1 MVMSGPGG
9 SRGLGMKC
17 YVRRT
22 GINRHGMIE
31 FDFSIGDPSL
41 YVEMILPE
49 QAFAEFC
56 ENNNVQFLTEEQ
68 AAAID
73 ADREKWRSGD
83 QSEAEGDDAS
93 A

>member
-1 MVMSGPGG
+1 MNSERK
-9 SRGLGMKC
+9 SGLGMQC

-22 GINRHGMIE
+22 GVNRHGMIE

-56 ENNNVQFLTEEQ
+56 AHNKVQFLTQEQ

-73 ADREKWRSGD
+73 ADREKWRTG
-83 QSEAEGDDAS
+83 ETAEDVGDDATD
-93 A
+93 

>member
-1 MVMSGPGG
+1 MNQTRGVA
-9 SRGLGMKC
+9 GLGMKC
-17 YVRRT
+17 FVRRT

-49 QAFAEFC
+49 LAFAEFC
-56 ENNNVQFLTEEQ
+56 EHNNVQFLTEEQ

-73 ADREKWRSGD
+73 ADRDKWRTGVE
-83 QSEAEGDDAS
+83 SEVDGDDAS

>member
-1 MVMSGPGG
+1 MNAV
-9 SRGLGMKC
+9 RKNDLGMQC
-17 YVRRT
+17 FVRRT
-22 GINRHGMIE
+22 GVNRHGMIE

-56 ENNNVQFLTEEQ
+56 AHNKVQFLTQEQ

-73 ADREKWRSGD
+73 ADREKWRTG
-83 QSEAEGDDAS
+83 EKAEDGGEGA
-93 A
+93 AG